1 MAVVGMKH
9 APADSA
15 GGDMEPRT
23 VLIVDDE
30 MSNTQ
35 LFGMMLELEGYRPV
49 VAVDAPAALEALRQQ
64 TPDLMIVDVML
75 PGASGLDLCREVR
88 NGLGLASLPIVIVS
102 AKSQLADVQAGV
114 AAGANVYLTKPVT
127 KAELLG
133 AVRQALG
140 ECG

>member
-1 MAVVGMKH
+1 
-9 APADSA
+9 
-15 GGDMEPRT
+15 MEPRT

-49 VAVDAPAALEALRQQ
+49 VATDTPTALEALRQQ
-64 TPDLMIVDVML
+64 TPDVMIVDVML
-75 PGASGLDLCREVR
+75 PGASGLELCQKVR
-88 NGLGLASLPIVIVS
+88 NDLRLKDLPIVIVS

-114 AAGANVYLTKPVT
+114 AAGATAYLTKPVT

-133 AVRQALG
+133 AVRQAMG
-140 ECG
+140 EDA

>member
-1 MAVVGMKH
+1 
-9 APADSA
+9 
-15 GGDMEPRT
+15 MEAKT

-49 VAVDAPAALEALRQQ
+49 AAFDAPTALEALRQQ

-75 PGASGLDLCREVR
+75 PGASGLELCRQVR
-88 NGLGLASLPIVIVS
+88 GELGLTDLPIVIVS
-102 AKSQLADVQAGV
+102 AKSQLVDVQAGL
-114 AAGANVYLTKPVT
+114 AAGANTYLTKPVT

-133 AVRQALG
+133 AVRRAMDG
-140 ECG
+140 DSG

>member
-1 MAVVGMKH
+1 
-9 APADSA
+9 
-15 GGDMEPRT
+15 MEPRT

-49 VAVDAPAALEALRQQ
+49 VAIDAPAALEALRLQ
-64 TPDLMIVDVML
+64 TPDVMIVDVML
-75 PGASGLDLCREVR
+75 PGVSGLDLCREVR
-88 NGLGLASLPIVIVS
+88 NGLGLASLPIIIVS

-114 AAGANVYLTKPVT
+114 AAGANIYLTKPVT

-133 AVRQALG
+133 AVRQAVG
-140 ECG
+140 EGT

>member
-1 MAVVGMKH
+1 
-9 APADSA
+9 
-15 GGDMEPRT
+15 MESKT

-49 VAVDAPAALEALRQQ
+49 AAVDEPTALEALRQQ
-64 TPDLMIVDVML
+64 TPDVMIVDVML
-75 PGASGLDLCREVR
+75 PGASGLDLCRKVR
-88 NGLGLASLPIVIVS
+88 NELGLADLPIVIVS

-114 AAGANVYLTKPVT
+114 AAGATVYLTKPVT

-133 AVRQALG
+133 AVRQAVG
-140 ECG
+140 EGE

>member
-1 MAVVGMKH
+1 MDPK
-9 APADSA
+9 
-15 GGDMEPRT
+15 T
-23 VLIVDDE
+23 ILIVDDE

-49 VAVDAPAALEALRQQ
+49 AASDAPTALEALHQQ

-75 PGASGLDLCREVR
+75 PGASGLDLCRKVR
-88 NGLGLASLPIVIVS
+88 NELGLADLPIVIVS

-114 AAGANVYLTKPVT
+114 AAGATVYLTKPVT

-133 AVRQALG
+133 AVRQAMG
-140 ECG
+140 ESL

>member
-1 MAVVGMKH
+1 
-9 APADSA
+9 
-15 GGDMEPRT
+15 MEAKT

-49 VAVDAPAALEALRQQ
+49 AAFDAPTALEALRQQ

-75 PGASGLDLCREVR
+75 PGASGLQLCRQVR
-88 NGLGLASLPIVIVS
+88 GELGLTDLPIVIVS
-102 AKSQLADVQAGV
+102 AKSQLVDVQAGL
-114 AAGANVYLTKPVT
+114 AAGANTYLTKPVT

-133 AVRQALG
+133 AVRRAMDG
-140 ECG
+140 DSG

>member
-1 MAVVGMKH
+1 
-9 APADSA
+9 
-15 GGDMEPRT
+15 MEPRT

-49 VAVDAPAALEALRQQ
+49 VAIDAPAALEALRQQ
-64 TPDLMIVDVML
+64 TPDVMIVDVML
-75 PGASGLDLCREVR
+75 PGVSGLDLCREVR
-88 NGLGLASLPIVIVS
+88 NGLGLASLPIIIVS

-114 AAGANVYLTKPVT
+114 AAGANIYLTKPVT

-133 AVRQALG
+133 AVRQAVG
-140 ECG
+140 ESTQQSGADR

>member
-1 MAVVGMKH
+1 
-9 APADSA
+9 
-15 GGDMEPRT
+15 MEPRT

-49 VAVDAPAALEALRQQ
+49 VAIDAPAALEALRQQ
-64 TPDLMIVDVML
+64 TPDVMIVDVML
-75 PGASGLDLCREVR
+75 PGVSGLDLCREVR
-88 NGLGLASLPIVIVS
+88 NGLGLASLPIIIVS

-114 AAGANVYLTKPVT
+114 AAGANIYLTKPVT

-133 AVRQALG
+133 AVRQAVG
-140 ECG
+140 EST

>member
-1 MAVVGMKH
+1 
-9 APADSA
+9 
-15 GGDMEPRT
+15 METRT

-49 VAVDAPAALEALRQQ
+49 VAIDAPAALEALRQQ

-114 AAGANVYLTKPVT
+114 AAGANIYLTKPVT

-140 ECG
+140 ESG